1 MPPIGWHVA
10 TARRV
15 LDTLDYPELEE
26 EIGCFL
32 LGSTAPDIRIMT
44 GRPREETHFFDV
56 KSDHGISGIPR
67 LLENHPHLVQLKGRP
82 KAFVSGYLTHLAV
95 DELWVDQVY
104 RPYFGSGSHLGGDL
118 EANLMDRLLQFHM
131 DRGERLDRNRFDSFC
146 EYMFTADAGEEIG
159 FIDVPTLH
167 RWREVVTNI
176 LKQEPTWEAFR
187 TFTTRR
193 FGGEEGAEPEQ
204 VHAFFESIPE
214 ALERTLTYVTHE
226 RLEAFR
232 ADAIRCS
239 TEAVRAYL
247 S

>member
-15 LDTLDYPELEE
+15 LDGLDCRELEE

-56 KSDHGISGIPR
+56 KSDHGASGIPR
-67 LLENHPHLVQLKGRP
+67 LLENHPHLAMLKGRP

-104 RPYFGSGSHLGGDL
+104 RPYFGSGSHLGGNL
-118 EANLMDRLLQFHM
+118 EANLMDRLIQFHM
-131 DRGERLDRNRFDSFC
+131 DRGERLDRDRFKAFYD
-146 EYMFTADAGEEIG
+146 YMFTADPGEEVG
-159 FIDVPTLH
+159 FIDVPTLY

-176 LKQEPTWEAFR
+176 LKQEPSWEAFR
-187 TFTTRR
+187 TVTTRR

-204 VHAFFESIPE
+204 VQAFFESIPE
-214 ALERTLTYVTHE
+214 ALERTLGYVTAD
-226 RLEAFR
+226 RLEAFK
-232 ADAIRCS
+232 ADAVRRS
-239 TEAVRAYL
+239 TEAVRAYF